1 MIRSDL
7 HHVRVCSTIECLTM
21 FTICV
26 CVWEGDCSHLQCM
39 FYDIMYAEINYL
51 LMFLLQISLCM
62 FHHLMYDVVNYLC
75 FVPIYIMYVLQVKYT
90 LDGMI
95 TRLHDIQW
103 VAKYTRTAVSG

>member
-51 LMFLLQISLCM
+51 LMFLLQFSLCM
-62 FHHLMYDVVNYLC
+62 FHDLMFDDVHYLC
-75 FVPIYIMYVLQVKYT
+75 VCVWGGGIVPIYSACSTI
-90 LDGMI
+90 
-95 TRLHDIQW
+95 
-103 VAKYTRTAVSG
+103 